1 MERIQTAIEKARAR
15 REREMLVLEPSQSLG
30 TGQLAPAVAEQQPVQ
45 PVAVPTPV
53 SDTAEATVTDSAAD
67 SELSEQPRKVAWSK
81 LKPIMPNPGHLVRNR
96 ILTLHGGRDA
106 VLFDQIRTKVLQT
119 MRSNK
124 WTRLAITSPSPE
136 CGKSTLAMNLGFS
149 LARQPDL
156 CSMLLEF
163 DLRRP
168 SLTKLLGK
176 PVEKGIVPWLEGRI
190 PFAEQA
196 LCYNDNFALALCSQP
211 LSNASELS
219 LQNRTASALSQLEA
233 EYRPDLVIFD
243 MPPMQA
249 SDDMMAFAS
258 QVDCVLIVAAA
269 ESTTVKQ
276 IDACERDLAAQTN
289 VMGVVLN
296 KCEYLDPETGYGY
309 YYS

>member
-15 REREMLVLEPSQSLG
+15 REREMLVLEPALSTETAQTAASVEHIPL
-30 TGQLAPAVAEQQPVQ
+30 Q
-45 PVAVPTPV
+45 PVAVPTAVPDPTDAPAPKT
-53 SDTAEATVTDSAAD
+53 SAEP
-67 SELSEQPRKVAWSK
+67 LSEQARKAAWSR
-81 LKPIMPNPGHLVRNR
+81 LKPVIPNPSHLQRNR
-96 ILTLHGGRDA
+96 ILTLQGGRDA

-119 MRSNK
+119 MRANK
-124 WTRLAITSPSPE
+124 WTRLAITSPSPG
-136 CGKSTLAMNLGFS
+136 CGKSTLALNLGFS

-156 CSMLLEF
+156 FTILLEL

-168 SLTKLLGK
+168 SLTSLLGK

-190 PFAEQA
+190 TFADQA
-196 LCYNDNFALALCSQP
+196 LCYNDNFALSLCGQP
-211 LSNASELS
+211 MREASELM
-219 LQNRTASALSQLEA
+219 LQSRTASALSQLEA
-233 EYRPDLVIFD
+233 EYNPDLMIFD

-269 ESTTVKQ
+269 ENTTVKQ
-276 IDACERDLAAQTN
+276 IDTCERDLAAQTN
-289 VMGVVLN
+289 AMGVVLN
-296 KCEYLDPETGYGY
+296 KCEHLDPETGYGY